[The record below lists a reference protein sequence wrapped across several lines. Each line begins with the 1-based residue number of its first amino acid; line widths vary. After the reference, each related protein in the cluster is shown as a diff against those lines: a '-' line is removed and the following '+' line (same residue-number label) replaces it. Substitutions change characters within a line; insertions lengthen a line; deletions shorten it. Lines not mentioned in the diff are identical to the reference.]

1 MNIKYVGVLAVLLAC
16 VMWAIEPILAKLSFQ
31 NSDFLHTLAIR
42 AIFVTLAA
50 FVYGALTSKAE
61 FRINKQQFS
70 ALVFIAFVANLFGDI
85 VYFFALTQ
93 VSVVDAVL
101 FGSMQPVFVILIGL
115 MVLKEDKL
123 TKLDYI
129 GILIMIISGL
139 LITTKTLGNFSTLRL
154 GIYGDLF
161 ALSATVAWATATVA
175 FRKYLKGMNAG
186 VVCFYRFLF
195 VSIVFTVYLIS
206 NSAFIITSSIQI
218 LLGGLVGI
226 GVISYVEGLKR
237 IKAAQASAL
246 ALSTPFF
253 AAILGFFVL
262 GELVTSMQIIGIL
275 VLFVGILLLLRRKEH

>member
-1 MNIKYVGVLAVLLAC
+1 MNIKYVGVLAVLLAG

-42 AIFVTLAA
+42 AIFVTLTA

-70 ALVFIAFVANLFGDI
+70 ALVFIAFVANFFGDI
-85 VYFFALTQ
+85 AYFFALTQ

-101 FGSMQPVFVILIGL
+101 FGSMQPVFVILIGF

-154 GIYGDLF
+154 GTYGDLF

-206 NSAFIITSSIQI
+206 NSAFSITSSIQI

-275 VLFVGILLLLRRKEH
+275 VLFVGVLLLLRRDEH